1 MVDTASFD
9 ATLADWLNSTTGQN
23 YVEYL
28 RPLNI
33 NVGNTVLQASQIP
46 CAFAGLEENTEYR
59 IDQMEESRKIAEKYP
74 TIDATSYNFSFLF
87 IDGYVKVKEVILTNI
102 GLAIL
107 AVLVLTTLLLGN
119 FFAAFVVGI
128 MVTMIDI
135 EVLMLWYAFGDTW
148 NYVTGINLVLGVGL
162 SVDPLAHITHSFLR
176 TSGTGDER
184 ASSKLQN
191 SRRLT
196 SHHFVPSSL
205 WFSIVR

>member
-9 ATLADWLNSTTGQN
+9 ATLADWLNSTTGQS

-148 NYVTGINLVLGVGL
+148 NYVSATVLTDWTHRL
-162 SVDPLAHITHSFLR
+162 SQR
-176 TSGTGDER
+176 
-184 ASSKLQN
+184 LQ
-191 SRRLT
+191 
-196 SHHFVPSSL
+196 
-205 WFSIVR
+205 